1 MRVKYVCE
9 QVEARRPSLFA
20 LEVIAMFLSEM
31 LGKGV
36 DDPSGETVGTVA
48 DLVVTPGAQ
57 FPPVTAA
64 MIAVRGAESLVVP
77 WKQVKVSDLG
87 LRLSVARENVR
98 AYKVREEDILLKRD
112 VLDKQIVD
120 VHDYRVVRVNDVRL
134 EQSDGALFLVGVD
147 TGTRGLLRRLGLE
160 KLIDRL
166 TRRLKWRPH
175 THIIAWNDVETFGRT
190 EGRIRLKVPIERLA
204 TLRPADIAKIVDEM
218 DPAQRREIFESLDI
232 ETAAETLPETDPAVQ
247 VSIVESLDEERAA
260 DILEEM
266 EPDEAADVLGDLSA
280 DRRDEILEEMEPDEA
295 EDVKELLEYH
305 DETAGGLMTTEFIS
319 ISPDMTA
326 EQVINHLRKVGP
338 DAETIYY
345 VYVLDESERL
355 VGVISLR
362 DLIVAQPETKVRDF
376 MVEQVIHVHV
386 DATIQE
392 IVQTM
397 EDYNLLALPIVD
409 DESRMQGIV
418 TVDDALEKVLPEDWR
433 RRIPKVWSR

>member
-1 MRVKYVCE
+1 M
-9 QVEARRPSLFA
+9 
-20 LEVIAMFLSEM
+20 
-31 LGKGV
+31 
-36 DDPSGETVGTVA
+36 

-64 MIAVRGAESLVVP
+64 LVSVGKQDIVAVP
-77 WKQVKVSDLG
+77 WSQMRIAERG
-87 LRLSVARENVR
+87 FRLSVSREGIRPYQVQ
-98 AYKVREEDILLKRD
+98 EIDLLLKRD

-134 EQSDGALFLVGVD
+134 EQTESSLFLVGVD
-147 TGTRGLLRRLGLE
+147 TGMRGLLRRLNLE
-160 KLIDRL
+160 KIIDKFV
-166 TRRLKWRPH
+166 RRSRWRPH
-175 THIIAWNDVETFGRT
+175 THIIAWNDVETFERS
-190 EGRIRLKVPIERLA
+190 EGRIKLRVPVERLA
-204 TLRPADIAKIVDEM
+204 SLHPADIAKIIDEL
-218 DPAQRREIFESLDI
+218 DPAQRQEVFESLDV
-232 ETAAETLPETDPAVQ
+232 ETAAEALAETDPAVQ

-280 DRRDEILEEMEPDEA
+280 DRREEILSEMEAEER
-295 EDVKELLEYH
+295 EDVEELLEYG

-326 EQVINHLRKVGP
+326 EQTIQHLREVGP

-345 VYVLDESERL
+345 VFVLDNAERL

-362 DLIVAQPETKVRDF
+362 DLIISQPDTRAEDF
-376 MVEQVIHVHV
+376 MVKNVIHVHL

-392 IVQTM
+392 IAETM
-397 EDYNLLALPIVD
+397 EDYNLLALPVVD
-409 DESRMQGIV
+409 DENRMQGIV
-418 TVDDALEKVLPEDWR
+418 TIDDALEQVMPEDWR